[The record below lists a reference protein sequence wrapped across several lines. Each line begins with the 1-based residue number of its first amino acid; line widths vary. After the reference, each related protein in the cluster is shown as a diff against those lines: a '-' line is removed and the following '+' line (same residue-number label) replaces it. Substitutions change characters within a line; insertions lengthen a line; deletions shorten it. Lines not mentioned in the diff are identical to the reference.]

1 MAKVLVVS
9 EDMKEVEAA
18 VEKHDPSSI
27 DWAVAESVERRIFA
41 LGLGLDRYCFKPHAS
56 PEDYE
61 TVIDGKAPKKAPAK
75 KVAAPTPAP
84 KKAEAKV
91 DE

>member
-9 EDMKEVEAA
+9 EDMRDVEAA
-18 VEKHDPSSI
+18 VEKHGVD
-27 DWAVAESVERRIFA
+27 RRHFV
-41 LGLGLDRYCFKPHAS
+41 LKLGLDRYCFVPDAL

-61 TVIDGKAPKKAPAK
+61 TVVDGKSSKKAPAK
-75 KVAAPTPAP
+75 KADPTPAP

>member
-9 EDMKEVEAA
+9 EDMKDVEAA
-18 VEKHDPSSI
+18 VEKHGVDSVI
-27 DWAVAESVERRIFA
+27 WAVRESVERRHFV
-41 LGLGLDRYCFKPHAS
+41 LKLGLDRYCFMPDAL

-61 TVIDGKAPKKAPAK
+61 TVVDGKSSKKAPAK
-75 KVAAPTPAP
+75 KADPTPAP
-84 KKAEAKV
+84 KKAEAKG